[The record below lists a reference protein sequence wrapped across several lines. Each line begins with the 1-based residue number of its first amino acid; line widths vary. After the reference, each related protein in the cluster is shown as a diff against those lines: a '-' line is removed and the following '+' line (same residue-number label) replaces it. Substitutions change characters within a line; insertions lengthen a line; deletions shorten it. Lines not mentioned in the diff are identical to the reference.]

1 MVVSYYSFLDHTALR
16 HMWPWP
22 SSSLQLKQSPK
33 RLIAVNSLPAVL
45 PSSFINKS
53 FVEGRPRRCIPMLCS
68 STSSYMF
75 KEQLLQD
82 SDGCLFWGKSQKKV
96 IGAGCNSYSSTDL
109 KVTTET
115 HHVVF
120 FFLYY
125 HSIFLLP
132 SWSTSGSLGW
142 LPYTFQTEVAWEL
155 SFSIK
160 IGQGYTKSCPKG
172 SCTCQYSSIVLIPTL
187 PPADDQSQKF
197 LPRWWFLFMFNSLWL
212 QAAWNAQ
219 ASVMTFFLCLCR
231 SILS

>member
-16 HMWPWP
+16 HKWPWP

-53 FVEGRPRRCIPMLCS
+53 FLEGKPRRCIPMLCS

-96 IGAGCNSYSSTDL
+96 NGAGCNSYSSTDL

-115 HHVVF
+115 HHVGF
-120 FFLYY
+120 FFP
-125 HSIFLLP
+125 LLP
-132 SWSTSGSLGW
+132 IPYSFYHHEALLAVLAGYHALFRLR
-142 LPYTFQTEVAWEL
+142 LPENCHFP
-155 SFSIK
+155 SK
-160 IGQGYTKSCPKG
+160 
-172 SCTCQYSSIVLIPTL
+172 
-187 PPADDQSQKF
+187 
-197 LPRWWFLFMFNSLWL
+197 
-212 QAAWNAQ
+212 
-219 ASVMTFFLCLCR
+219 
-231 SILS
+231 